1 MILRALRRLED
12 VISVSV
18 VAPSMNDEGWEFDD
32 APGCIPDSVNGARF
46 LHEVYKLAQDDFS
59 GRVSVPVLWDR
70 RERTIV
76 NNESAEIVR
85 MLNTEFN
92 AWGEG
97 EPDFYPAALRDE
109 IDAINEPIYEHVN
122 NGVYKTGFARTQAA
136 YEEAFDALFATL
148 DALEARLGARR
159 YLAGDRITE
168 ADWRLFPTLVR
179 FDAVYVGHFKCNKR
193 RIEDYPNL
201 SNYLRDLYQQP
212 GIADTVN
219 MAHIK
224 GHYYRSHA
232 NINPTRIVPRGPELD
247 FTRPHDRDRFSAP
260 AAGCSG
266 DSRSRREDPGCANGS
281 RSSRG
286 DITTLAVDAIVN
298 AANNALLSGGR
309 RGRRH
314 PPRRRPAPQGGMPRA
329 RRLRDRRRQ
338 AHGRIRPAGA
348 FRDPHGGAGVAGRR
362 SRRARAARRLL
373 PPLLRDRRRER
384 DRVDRLPRDQ
394 HRRLRLSPG
403 PGDPHRRERGQDAPR
418 RREPARDDHLRL
430 LRRSGAGHVPG
441 RRRRRLRRRM
451 TGRGGERPA
460 L

>member
-1 MILRALRRLED
+1 MGRMIEGVWHRDETDRAAADGRFVRATTSFRGAVTADGSSGFRAEPGRYHLYVAHACPWAHRTMILRALRGLEE

-18 VAPSMNDEGWEFDD
+18 VAPSMNDEGWEFSDG
-32 APGCIPDSVNGARF
+32 PGCIPDSVNGARF
-46 LHEVYKLAQDDFS
+46 LREIYKLAQDDFS

-70 RERTIV
+70 REKTIV

-97 EPDFYPAALRDE
+97 EPDFYPVALRDE

-122 NGVYKTGFARTQAA
+122 NGVYKTGFARSQAA

-159 YLAGDRITE
+159 YLAGERITE

-212 GIADTVN
+212 GVAGTVN

-232 NINPTRIVPRGPELD
+232 NINPTRIVPKGPELD
-247 FTRPHDRDRFSAP
+247 FTRPHDRDRFAAP
-260 AAGCSG
+260 AAG
-266 DSRSRREDPGCANGS
+266 A
-281 RSSRG
+281 
-286 DITTLAVDAIVN
+286 
-298 AANNALLSGGR
+298 GG
-309 RGRRH
+309 
-314 PPRRRPAPQGGMPRA
+314 
-329 RRLRDRRRQ
+329 
-338 AHGRIRPAGA
+338 
-348 FRDPHGGAGVAGRR
+348 
-362 SRRARAARRLL
+362 
-373 PPLLRDRRRER
+373 
-384 DRVDRLPRDQ
+384 
-394 HRRLRLSPG
+394 
-403 PGDPHRRERGQDAPR
+403 
-418 RREPARDDHLRL
+418 
-430 LRRSGAGHVPG
+430 
-441 RRRRRLRRRM
+441 
-451 TGRGGERPA
+451 
-460 L
+460 